1 MCHLFKKFII
11 LENFDIEPF
20 KKEKPP
26 KDNSLKTMS
35 EIKKLTTIP
44 KNENFVKTNDD
55 VSKKFNDVVKDK
67 DIDILINK
75 SVPYIS
81 KLKKYFNRPRP
92 KNLAKQFDI
101 KLDDVELKS
110 MKTPSYPS
118 GHSTQAY
125 LIADHLKSKYPEKSK
140 QLDKVA
146 KDICYSRNVAKAH
159 YKSDSDLGKK
169 LGLAMSK
176 YIKEQ

>member
-1 MCHLFKKFII
+1 MLK
-11 LENFDIEPF
+11 NFNVESF

-35 EIKKLTTIP
+35 EISAIKNIPDDKK
-44 KNENFVKTNDD
+44 FVKMNDD
-55 VSKKFNDVVKDK
+55 VSKRFNEVVKDK
-67 DIDILINK
+67 DIDVLIK
-75 SVPYIS
+75 ESVPHIL

-92 KNLAKQFDI
+92 KDIAKTFGI
-101 KLDDVELKS
+101 KLKDIELKS

-125 LIADHLKSKYPEKSK
+125 LISDYLKSKHPEKSK
-140 QLDKVA
+140 KLDKVA

-159 YKSDSDLGKK
+159 YKSDSNFGKK

-176 YIKEQ
+176 HIKEQ

>member
-1 MCHLFKKFII
+1 MLDKFNID
-11 LENFDIEPF
+11 NF
-20 KKEKPP
+20 KKENPP
-26 KDNSLKTMS
+26 KDNSLKTLS
-35 EIKKLTTIP
+35 EIKKINNIP
-44 KNENFVKTNDD
+44 DDEKFVKDNDD
-55 VSKKFNDVVKDK
+55 VSKKFNGVVKDEK
-67 DIDILINK
+67 INQLINA
-75 SVPYIS
+75 SIPHIR

-92 KNLAKQFDI
+92 KSLAKHYGI
-101 KLDDVELKS
+101 KLKDVELKS

-125 LIADHLKSKYPEKSK
+125 LISDYLKGKYPEKST
-140 QLDKVA
+140 QLDKAA

-176 YIKEQ
+176 HIKDQDEQS

>member
-1 MCHLFKKFII
+1 M

-44 KNENFVKTNDD
+44 SDKSFVEKNDD
-55 VSKKFNDVVKDK
+55 VSKEFNNIVKDK
-67 DIDILINK
+67 DINTLITE

-92 KNLAKQFDI
+92 KDLAKQFDI
-101 KLDDVELKS
+101 KLNDIELKS
-110 MKTPSYPS
+110 MKTASYPS
-118 GHSTQAY
+118 GHSAQAY
-125 LIADHLKSKYPEKSK
+125 LIADHLKGKYPEKSK

-146 KDICYSRNVAKAH
+146 KDVSYSRNVAKTH

>member
-1 MCHLFKKFII
+1 M

-44 KNENFVKTNDD
+44 DNESFVKTNDD

-67 DIDILINK
+67 DIDILIDK

-92 KNLAKQFDI
+92 KNLAKNFDI
-101 KLDDVELKS
+101 KLNDVELKS

-125 LIADHLKSKYPEKSK
+125 LIANHLKSKYPDKSK
-140 QLDKVA
+140 QLDRVA

-169 LGLAMSK
+169 LGLAMSRHT
-176 YIKEQ
+176 KEQ

>member
-1 MCHLFKKFII
+1 MLK
-11 LENFDIEPF
+11 NFNIESF

-35 EIKKLTTIP
+35 EISSIKNIPDDKK
-44 KNENFVKTNDD
+44 FVKINDD
-55 VSKKFNDVVKDK
+55 VSKRFNEVVKDK
-67 DIDILINK
+67 DIDVLIK
-75 SVPYIS
+75 ESVPHIL

-92 KNLAKQFDI
+92 KDIAKTFGI
-101 KLDDVELKS
+101 KLKDIELKS

-125 LIADHLKSKYPEKSK
+125 LISDYLKSKYPEKSK
-140 QLDKVA
+140 KLDKVA

-159 YKSDSDLGKK
+159 YKSDSNFGKK

-176 YIKEQ
+176 HIKEQ

>member
-1 MCHLFKKFII
+1 MLK
-11 LENFDIEPF
+11 NFNIESF

-35 EIKKLTTIP
+35 EISSIKNIPDDKK
-44 KNENFVKTNDD
+44 FVKINDD
-55 VSKKFNDVVKDK
+55 VSKRFNEVVKDK
-67 DIDILINK
+67 DIDVLIEE
-75 SVPYIS
+75 SVPHIL

-92 KNLAKQFDI
+92 KDIAKTFGI
-101 KLDDVELKS
+101 KLKDIELKS

-125 LIADHLKSKYPEKSK
+125 LISDYLKSKHPEKSK
-140 QLDKVA
+140 KLDKVA

-159 YKSDSDLGKK
+159 YKSDSNFGKK

-176 YIKEQ
+176 HIKEQ

>member
-1 MCHLFKKFII
+1 MLK
-11 LENFDIEPF
+11 NFNIESF

-35 EIKKLTTIP
+35 EISSIKNIPDDKK
-44 KNENFVKTNDD
+44 FVKINDD
-55 VSKKFNDVVKDK
+55 VSKRFNEVVKDK
-67 DIDILINK
+67 DIDVLIEE
-75 SVPYIS
+75 SVPHIL

-92 KNLAKQFDI
+92 KDIAKIFGI
-101 KLDDVELKS
+101 KLKDIELKS

-125 LIADHLKSKYPEKSK
+125 LISDYLKSKHPEKSK
-140 QLDKVA
+140 KLDKVA

-159 YKSDSDLGKK
+159 YKSDSNFGKK

-176 YIKEQ
+176 HIKEQ